1 MPMPPPN
8 QDKFAE
14 LAAEPDRGPVVML
27 NLLRFETKAAIDGGA
42 AEATGR
48 KEYAR
53 YTEEARKQIERRGG
67 RLLWQGRVRF
77 TLIGGE
83 EWDVVALVQYPTAHA
98 FLEMLQDRDYK
109 EAGKH
114 RSAGLADTR
123 LIACEAI
130 AGSGGSSESAGQLPA
145 FSFQLSADPSPWPL
159 PDAGRGNPSHRGALR
174 PGSRCLTRRSV
185 GCGESFVRGQ
195 EIPRHASASRRICGS
210 E

>member
-1 MPMPPPN
+1 MPTPPPN

-14 LAAEPDRGPVVML
+14 LGVEPDRGPVVML
-27 NLLRFETKAAIDGGA
+27 NLLKFETKVAAGDGGGV
-42 AEATGR
+42 ESTGR
-48 KEYAR
+48 GEYAR

-83 EWDVVALVQYPTAHA
+83 EWDVVALVQYPTARA

-130 AGSGGSSESAGQLPA
+130 AG
-145 FSFQLSADPSPWPL
+145 
-159 PDAGRGNPSHRGALR
+159 
-174 PGSRCLTRRSV
+174 
-185 GCGESFVRGQ
+185 
-195 EIPRHASASRRICGS
+195 
-210 E
+210 

>member
-8 QDKFAE
+8 NDKFAE

-27 NLLRFETKAAIDGGA
+27 NLLKFETKVAAGDGGGG
-42 AEATGR
+42 AESTGR
-48 KEYAR
+48 GEYAR
-53 YTEEARKQIERRGG
+53 YAEEARKQIERRGG

-77 TLIGGE
+77 TLIGDE
-83 EWDVVALVQYPTAHA
+83 EWDVAALVQYPTARA

-130 AGSGGSSESAGQLPA
+130 AGEWG
-145 FSFQLSADPSPWPL
+145 
-159 PDAGRGNPSHRGALR
+159 
-174 PGSRCLTRRSV
+174 T
-185 GCGESFVRGQ
+185 
-195 EIPRHASASRRICGS
+195 
-210 E
+210 